1 VPEYGEGIE
10 CAELSAGV
18 KGDCGMCRRRG
29 VRDDRGAGIAND
41 EGGMVMRGDC
51 GLDRDV
57 VLALLCETTLSVDVV
72 DVEESDSNDV
82 LRDKAGC
89 EVAGLCIGLSTP
101 ISEILVDAFSGNLKW
116 VLVPVGKG
124 LIKAGDMFFRK
135 SR

>member
-1 VPEYGEGIE
+1 
-10 CAELSAGV
+10 
-18 KGDCGMCRRRG
+18 

-51 GLDRDV
+51 GFDRDV
-57 VLALLCETTLSVDVV
+57 VLALLWETMLSVDDV
-72 DVEESDSNDV
+72 DDVESDSNDV

-89 EVAGLCIGLSTP
+89 ELAGLCIGLSTP
-101 ISEILVDAFSGNLKW
+101 ISEILFEALSGNLKW
-116 VLVPVGKG
+116 VLVPVGRG

>member
-1 VPEYGEGIE
+1 
-10 CAELSAGV
+10 
-18 KGDCGMCRRRG
+18 MCRRRG

-51 GLDRDV
+51 GFDRDV
-57 VLALLCETTLSVDVV
+57 VLALLCETTLSADVV
-72 DVEESDSNDV
+72 DDEESDSNEV
-82 LRDKAGC
+82 LREKAGW

-101 ISEILVDAFSGNLKW
+101 ISEIRVDAFSGNLKW
-116 VLVPVGKG
+116 VLVPVGRG

>member
-1 VPEYGEGIE
+1 MPEYGEGIE

-51 GLDRDV
+51 GFDRDV
-57 VLALLCETTLSVDVV
+57 VLALLCETTLSADVV
-72 DVEESDSNDV
+72 DDEESDSNEV
-82 LRDKAGC
+82 LREKAGW

-101 ISEILVDAFSGNLKW
+101 I
-116 VLVPVGKG
+116 
-124 LIKAGDMFFRK
+124 
-135 SR
+135 